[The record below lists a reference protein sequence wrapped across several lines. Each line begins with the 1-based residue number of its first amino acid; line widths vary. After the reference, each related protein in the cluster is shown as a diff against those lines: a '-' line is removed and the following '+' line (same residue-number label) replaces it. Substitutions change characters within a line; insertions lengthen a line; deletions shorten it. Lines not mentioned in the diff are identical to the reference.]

1 MPSCN
6 STARVPFAKGG
17 QVKDKNWI
25 QSVNKSIKKRGTKGK
40 CTPITKPGCTGRAK
54 ALAKTFKKNGEK
66 QKKEVSIKEAIL
78 EALRQRYEAQI
89 AEADALVNLYL
100 RHSVGIGE
108 HPQNLDEVD
117 KQLGKISQ
125 AEGKLSALDEFL
137 EQREENNGEEE
148 KD

>member
-1 MPSCN
+1 
-6 STARVPFAKGG
+6 
-17 QVKDKNWI
+17 
-25 QSVNKSIKKRGTKGK
+25 
-40 CTPITKPGCTGRAK
+40 
-54 ALAKTFKKNGEK
+54 
-66 QKKEVSIKEAIL
+66 VSIKEAIL

-137 EQREENNGEEE
+137 EQSEENNGEEE